1 MTNNIMT
8 KSLLGLAMALGLFA
22 SCYDD
27 KGNYDYISEDDA
39 AGVVLGA
46 LEGTTV
52 RANEVLNIVPQMKGG
67 EGDGFSYLWYTL
79 SSGTYNVRRDTLSQ
93 ERELNVPVNLKAG
106 KYTLYYQVTNRS
118 NGVFRSV
125 EAPLTVTATDIT
137 SGWYVMKEIEGGT
150 DFDYYSLDGNKAV
163 SSFITTSLG
172 MEPLKGSP
180 VGMAFLDGSY
190 NHEEEGADGKTTKE
204 TGLSAFHILT
214 THDFV
219 TLNGSDFSLLKNL
232 HQEFYEA
239 PSSFNFSH
247 LFIDS
252 SLRAQGFN
260 TDYCFLINNGKVHT
274 MGSEIGKWGYQGAG
288 DYELYPTLVLGY
300 FSEFAYDMKNQMI
313 VTCSTDGTVENA
325 NTLFGSAFTDFK
337 DKDMK
342 ASALVPHTGGFS
354 AEFYIVAK
362 SGEDGKYYVADITTF
377 PPYIYEATYY
387 EYASDSPLNQAKIL
401 ASPQTASVIYFAIDN
416 KLYMHK
422 VMTGEDSVVKT
433 FAQGENI
440 SFIQNIT
447 GTDKAGE
454 SFNDIVVITNTSVGY
469 NIYQMPMIGSAGELK
484 TDVAPAYQGEGKA
497 SYLMF
502 RQE

>member
-163 SSFITTSLG
+163 SSFMTTSLG
-172 MEPLKGSP
+172 MEPLKG
-180 VGMAFLDGSY
+180 
-190 NHEEEGADGKTTKE
+190 
-204 TGLSAFHILT
+204 
-214 THDFV
+214 
-219 TLNGSDFSLLKNL
+219 
-232 HQEFYEA
+232 
-239 PSSFNFSH
+239 
-247 LFIDS
+247 
-252 SLRAQGFN
+252 
-260 TDYCFLINNGKVHT
+260 
-274 MGSEIGKWGYQGAG
+274 
-288 DYELYPTLVLGY
+288 
-300 FSEFAYDMKNQMI
+300 
-313 VTCSTDGTVENA
+313 
-325 NTLFGSAFTDFK
+325 
-337 DKDMK
+337 
-342 ASALVPHTGGFS
+342 
-354 AEFYIVAK
+354 
-362 SGEDGKYYVADITTF
+362 
-377 PPYIYEATYY
+377 
-387 EYASDSPLNQAKIL
+387 
-401 ASPQTASVIYFAIDN
+401 
-416 KLYMHK
+416 
-422 VMTGEDSVVKT
+422 
-433 FAQGENI
+433 
-440 SFIQNIT
+440 
-447 GTDKAGE
+447 
-454 SFNDIVVITNTSVGY
+454 
-469 NIYQMPMIGSAGELK
+469 
-484 TDVAPAYQGEGKA
+484 
-497 SYLMF
+497 
-502 RQE
+502 